1 MGRFEPAAV
10 RVEEDVTATGSELLD
25 RLEAQAAEIARLTER
40 HERVQEALSRERK
53 MREDAAAWIEREHA
67 SLKKRKAEAEQEVA
81 GVEVDSLR
89 QELEDERKQSALLNR
104 QLAQAWAEIQV
115 FREKENSRSSMFRR
129 R

>member
-1 MGRFEPAAV
+1 
-10 RVEEDVTATGSELLD
+10 
-25 RLEAQAAEIARLTER
+25 
-40 HERVQEALSRERK
+40 